1 LAISS
6 NARIIRPMNALFL
19 TPARWLL
26 LLWSA
31 SCALAQAQVQLDEA
45 ALGQSLGGWD
55 VKRGK
60 AADYQLSGSKYRTY
74 KPEITPTPEGGIFV
88 SVRIDYCRGMFAS
101 NDFATLEMTFD
112 ARGMLTSTQSSIA
125 IQGRKITSDVMRTSV
140 KLGENQGAVGAAVKM
155 GGDLVAD
162 LTEKLTRENL
172 VEAGR
177 VTFPAAVR
185 HNFNK
190 VFQAVSYTPPV
201 QAPMLPESEPAK
213 PGAAPEVKK

>member
-1 LAISS
+1 
-6 NARIIRPMNALFL
+6 MTML
-19 TPARWLL
+19 TLL
-26 LLWSA
+26 P
-31 SCALAQAQVQLDEA
+31 AQVRLDME

-55 VKRGK
+55 KKRTR
-60 AADYQLSGSKYRTY
+60 AADYELSGSTYRTY

-88 SVRIDYCRGMFAS
+88 SVRIDYCRGMFSS

-112 ARGMLTSTQSSIA
+112 SKGTLTSTQSSIA
-125 IQGRKITSDVMRTSV
+125 IQGRKITSDVMRSTL
-140 KLGENQGAVGAAVKM
+140 KLGESQGAMGAAVKM

-162 LTEKLTRENL
+162 LTEKLSRENV

-190 VFQAVSYTPPV
+190 VFQAVAYTTPEQAAPPTETPPATPSPTPAS
-201 QAPMLPESEPAK
+201 QPEPQ
-213 PGAAPEVKK
+213 PEEKK

>member
-1 LAISS
+1 
-6 NARIIRPMNALFL
+6 MNALFL
-19 TPARWLL
+19 APARWLL

-31 SCALAQAQVQLDEA
+31 SCALLQAQVRLDDEA
-45 ALGQSLGGWD
+45 FGQSLGGWD

-60 AADYQLSGSKYRTY
+60 AADYELSGSKYRTY
-74 KPEITPTPEGGIFV
+74 KPEVTPTPEGGIFV

-112 ARGMLTSTQSSIA
+112 ARGVLSSTQSSIA
-125 IQGRKITSDVMRTSV
+125 IQGRKITSDVMRSSV
-140 KLGENQGAVGAAVKM
+140 KLGESQGAVGAAVKM

-190 VFQAVSYTPPV
+190 VFQSVSYSPPV
-201 QAPMLPESEPAK
+201 QAPMLPESSPAK
-213 PGAAPEVKK
+213 PGAAPEIKK

>member
-1 LAISS
+1 
-6 NARIIRPMNALFL
+6 MNTRFL
-19 TPARWLL
+19 MQTLWYS

-31 SCALAQAQVQLDEA
+31 ACTLLHAQVRLEVA
-45 ALGQSLGGWD
+45 AFGESRGGWD

-60 AADYQLSGSKYRTY
+60 AADYELSGSKYRTY
-74 KPEITPTPEGGIFV
+74 KPEVTPTPEGGIFV
-88 SVRIDYCRGMFAS
+88 SVRLDYCRGMFAS

-112 ARGMLTSTQSSIA
+112 ARGVLSSTQSSIA
-125 IQGRKITSDVMRTSV
+125 IQGRKITSDVMRSSL
-140 KLGENQGAVGAAVKM
+140 KLGETQGAVGSAVKM

-190 VFQAVSYTPPV
+190 IFQAVSYTPPV
-201 QAPMLPESEPAK
+201 QAPMLPETTPAK
-213 PGAAPEVKK
+213 PDTAKEIKK